1 MALLCGISAVGKRKS
16 PDLRTIGALIVE
28 LADITLT
35 DFSSFT
41 EVIKAVFH

>member
-1 MALLCGISAVGKRKS
+1 MASLCGISAVGKIAS
-16 PDLRTIGALIVE
+16 ICGQIGALTVE
-28 LADITLT
+28 SANTALT

>member
-16 PDLRTIGALIVE
+16 PDLGTIGGWTIESANT
-28 LADITLT
+28 ALT